1 VKRLPAP
8 ARLANQVPPQ
18 FLGVSQGQIME
29 KLPAQMTVIGISK
42 PGGPEVLLPETRAVP
57 APGPGEILIKVAA
70 AGVNRPDVAQRSG
83 SYPPPPGASDLPGL
97 EISGEVVA
105 VGSDTKKHKIG
116 DKVMSLV
123 AGGGYAQYC
132 IAQDAQAITVPSTLS
147 MIEAGAVAE
156 TLMTVWHNVF
166 ERGGLK
172 SGETLLIHG
181 GSSGI
186 GTMAIQL
193 AKAFGAKVIVTVGSQ
208 EKADACLKLGADHAI
223 NYKTQD
229 FVTEVK
235 TATGGKGVE
244 VILDMVGGDYV
255 DRNYDAAA
263 VDGRIVQIAL
273 LGGPKAT
280 INVGKLM
287 VKRLNHTG
295 STLRPRSNADKAA
308 MVAAIEAKVMPL
320 FREGRIKP
328 LMDSSFPLEKAAD
341 AHRRMETSEHIGKIV
356 LVV

>member
-1 VKRLPAP
+1 
-8 ARLANQVPPQ
+8 
-18 FLGVSQGQIME
+18 MD
-29 KLPAQMTVIGISK
+29 KLPAQMTVVAISK
-42 PGGPEVLLPETRAVP
+42 PGGPEVLVPEQRALPQ
-57 APGPGEILIKVAA
+57 PGPDEILVKVQA

-83 SYPPPPGASDLPGL
+83 AYPPPPGASDLPGL
-97 EISGEVVA
+97 EIAGEVVA
-105 VGSDTKKHKIG
+105 VGSNAKKHKIG

-132 IAQDAQAITVPSTLS
+132 IAQDAQAMSVPPALS
-147 MIEAGAVAE
+147 IKEAGALPE

-172 SGETLLIHG
+172 PGETLLIHG

-208 EKADACLKLGADHAI
+208 DKIDACLKLGADRAI
-223 NYKTQD
+223 NYKTED
-229 FVTEVK
+229 FVAVVK
-235 TATGGKGVE
+235 EETDKVGVNL
-244 VILDMVGGDYV
+244 ILDMVAGEYV

-263 VDGRIVQIAL
+263 VDGRIVQIATL
-273 LGGPKAT
+273 NGPKVSVNIAK
-280 INVGKLM
+280 VM
-287 VKRLNHTG
+287 VKRLTHTG

-320 FREGRIKP
+320 LREGRVKP
-328 LMDSSFPLEKAAD
+328 LMDSAFPLEKASD
-341 AHRRMETSEHIGKIV
+341 AHRRMETSAHIGKIV
-356 LVV
+356 LEV

>member
-1 VKRLPAP
+1 
-8 ARLANQVPPQ
+8 
-18 FLGVSQGQIME
+18 ME

-57 APGPGEILIKVAA
+57 SPGPNEILIKVAA

-83 SYPPPPGASDLPGL
+83 VYPPPPGASDLPGL
-97 EISGEVVA
+97 EVAGEVVA
-105 VGSDTKKHKIG
+105 VGAGSTKHKLG

-132 IAQDAQAITVPSTLS
+132 IAQDAQAMAVPPSLS
-147 MIEAGAVAE
+147 MQEAGSIPE

-166 ERGGLK
+166 ERGALK
-172 SGETLLIHG
+172 PGETLLIHG

-193 AKAFGAKVIVTVGSQ
+193 AKAFGSKVIVTVGSQ
-208 EKADACLKLGADHAI
+208 EKADACLKLGADRAI
-223 NYKTQD
+223 NYKTED
-229 FVTEVK
+229 FVAEVK
-235 TATGGKGVE
+235 TATSGAGAN
-244 VILDMVGGDYV
+244 VILDMVGGDYI

-263 VDGRIVQIAL
+263 VEGRVVQIAFL
-273 LGGPKAT
+273 SGPPQAKVNFA
-280 INVGKLM
+280 KLM
-287 VKRLNHTG
+287 VKRLHHTG

-320 FREGRIKP
+320 LREGRVKP
-328 LMDSSFPLEKAAD
+328 LMDSTFPLEKAAD
-341 AHRRMETSEHIGKIV
+341 AHRRMESSEHIGKIV
-356 LVV
+356 LVA

>member
-1 VKRLPAP
+1 
-8 ARLANQVPPQ
+8 
-18 FLGVSQGQIME
+18 ME

-42 PGGPEVLLPETRAVP
+42 PGGPEVLVPETRSVP
-57 APGPGEILIKVAA
+57 VPGPDEILVKVAA

-97 EISGEVVA
+97 EIAGEVVA
-105 VGSDTKKHKIG
+105 VGSNAKKHKIG

-147 MIEAGAVAE
+147 MTDAGAVAE

-172 SGETLLIHG
+172 AGETLLIHG

-193 AKAFGAKVIVTVGSQ
+193 AKAFGAKVIVTVGSK
-208 EKADACLKLGADHAI
+208 EKADACVKLGADHAI

-229 FVTEVK
+229 FVAEVK
-235 TATGGKGVE
+235 AATGGKGVE

-263 VDGRIVQIAL
+263 MDGRIVQIAL
-273 LGGPKAT
+273 LGGGKAT

>member
-1 VKRLPAP
+1 
-8 ARLANQVPPQ
+8 
-18 FLGVSQGQIME
+18 MD

-57 APGPGEILIKVAA
+57 VPGPGEILVKVHA

-105 VGSDTKKHKIG
+105 LGSDVKKHKLG

-132 IAQDAQAITVPSTLS
+132 IAQDAQAMTVPPALS
-147 MIEAGAVAE
+147 MLEAGAIPE

-166 ERGGLK
+166 ERGALK
-172 SGETLLIHG
+172 EGETLLVHG

-186 GTMAIQL
+186 GTIAIQL
-193 AKAFGAKVIVTVGSQ
+193 AKAFGSKVIVTVGSK
-208 EKADACLKLGADHAI
+208 EKADACVKLGADRAI
-223 NYKTQD
+223 NYKAED
-229 FVTEVK
+229 FVAEVK
-235 TATGGKGVE
+235 AATADAGAN
-244 VILDMVGGDYV
+244 VILDMVGGDYIE
-255 DRNYDAAA
+255 RNYDAAA
-263 VDGRIVQIAL
+263 IEGRIVQIAF

-280 INVGKLM
+280 ANFAKLM
-287 VKRLNHTG
+287 VKRLHHTG
-295 STLRPRSNADKAA
+295 STLRPRSTADKAA

-320 FREGRIKP
+320 LREGRIKP

-356 LVV
+356 LAV

>member
-1 VKRLPAP
+1 
-8 ARLANQVPPQ
+8 
-18 FLGVSQGQIME
+18 ME

-42 PGGPEVLLPETRAVP
+42 PGGPEVLLPETRALPVP
-57 APGPGEILIKVAA
+57 AQGEILVKVEA

-83 SYPPPPGASDLPGL
+83 IYPPPPGASDLPGL
-97 EISGEVVA
+97 EIAGVVVA
-105 VGSDTKKHKIG
+105 LGEGATKHKLG

-132 IAQDAQAITVPSTLS
+132 IAQDAQAMAVPSVLS
-147 MIEAGAVAE
+147 MEEAGATPE

-166 ERGGLK
+166 ERVGLK
-172 SGETLLIHG
+172 AGETLLIHG

-208 EKADACLKLGADHAI
+208 DKADACLKLGADKAI
-223 NYKTQD
+223 NYKTED
-229 FVTEVK
+229 FVAAVK
-235 TATGGKGVE
+235 AATDGKGVE
-244 VILDMVGGDYV
+244 VILDMVGGDYIE
-255 DRNYDAAA
+255 RNYDAAA
-263 VDGRIVQIAL
+263 VEGRVVQIAF
-273 LGGPKAT
+273 LGGAKAT
-280 INVGKLM
+280 VNFAKM
-287 VKRLNHTG
+287 SAKRLHHTG
-295 STLRPRSNADKAA
+295 STLRPRSNTDKAA

-320 FREGRIKP
+320 FRDGRIKP

-356 LVV
+356 LVA

>member
-1 VKRLPAP
+1 
-8 ARLANQVPPQ
+8 
-18 FLGVSQGQIME
+18 ME

-42 PGGPEVLLPETRAVP
+42 PGGPEVLLPETRSVP
-57 APGPGEILIKVAA
+57 VPGPGEILVRVLA

-83 SYPPPPGASDLPGL
+83 AYPPPPGASDLPGL
-97 EISGEVVA
+97 EIAGEVAA
-105 VGSDTKKHKIG
+105 VGPGATRHKVG

-132 IAQDAQAITVPSTLS
+132 IAQDAQAMAVPPALS
-147 MIEAGAVAE
+147 IQQAGAIPE

-166 ERGGLK
+166 ERGALK
-172 SGETLLIHG
+172 PGETLLIHG

-193 AKAFGAKVIVTVGSQ
+193 AKAFGSRVIVTVGSKD
-208 EKADACLKLGADHAI
+208 KADACTKLGADHAI
-223 NYKTQD
+223 NYKTED
-229 FVTEVK
+229 FVEQVK
-235 TATGGKGVE
+235 AVTGGAGAN
-244 VILDMVGGDYV
+244 VILDMVGGDYI

-263 VDGRIVQIAL
+263 VEGRIVQIAFL
-273 LGGPKAT
+273 SGQPKAT
-280 INVGKLM
+280 ANFAKLM
-287 VKRLNHTG
+287 VKRLHHTG

-320 FREGRIKP
+320 LREGRIKP
-328 LMDSSFPLEKAAD
+328 LMDSTFPLEKAAD

-356 LVV
+356 LTV

>member
-1 VKRLPAP
+1 
-8 ARLANQVPPQ
+8 
-18 FLGVSQGQIME
+18 ME

-42 PGGPEVLLPETRAVP
+42 PGGPEVLVPETRAVP
-57 APGPGEILIKVAA
+57 QPAKGEILVKVVA

-83 SYPPPPGASDLPGL
+83 VYPPPPGASDLPGL
-97 EISGEVVA
+97 EISGTVVA
-105 VGSDTKKHKIG
+105 LGEGATKHKLG

-132 IAQDAQAITVPSTLS
+132 IAQDAQAIAVPDALS
-147 MIEAGAVAE
+147 MQEAGATAE

-172 SGETLLIHG
+172 AGETILIHG

-193 AKAFGAKVIVTVGSQ
+193 AKAFGAKVIVTVGSKA
-208 EKADACLKLGADHAI
+208 KADACTKLGADHAI
-223 NYKTQD
+223 DYKTQD
-229 FVTEVK
+229 FVAEVK
-235 TATGGKGVE
+235 TITGGKGVE
-244 VILDMVGGDYV
+244 LILDMVGGDYV
-255 DRNYDAAA
+255 ERNYDAAA
-263 VDGRIVQIAL
+263 VEGRIVQIAL
-273 LGGPKAT
+273 LGGGKAT
-280 INVGKLM
+280 ISVGKLM
-287 VKRLNHTG
+287 VKRLHHTG

-320 FREGRIKP
+320 FRDGRVKP
-328 LMDSSFPLEKAAD
+328 LMDSAFPLEKAAD

-356 LVV
+356 LVA

>member
-1 VKRLPAP
+1 
-8 ARLANQVPPQ
+8 
-18 FLGVSQGQIME
+18 ME

-42 PGGPEVLLPETRAVP
+42 PGGPEVLIPETRAVP
-57 APGPGEILIKVAA
+57 APGPDEILIKVAA

-97 EISGEVVA
+97 EVAGEVVA
-105 VGSDTKKHKIG
+105 VGSNAKKHKLG

-132 IAQDAQAITVPSTLS
+132 IAQDAQAIAVPPNLS
-147 MIEAGAVAE
+147 IKEAGATPE

-166 ERGGLK
+166 ERGALK
-172 SGETLLIHG
+172 AGETLLIHG

-193 AKAFGAKVIVTVGSQ
+193 AKAFGSKVIVTVGSQ
-208 EKADACLKLGADHAI
+208 DKADACTKLGADHAI

-229 FVTEVK
+229 FVAEVK
-235 TATGGKGVE
+235 TMTGGKGCD

-255 DRNYDAAA
+255 ERNYDAAA

-273 LGGPKAT
+273 LGGAKAT
-280 INVGKLM
+280 ITIAKLM

-320 FREGRIKP
+320 VREGRVKP

-356 LVV
+356 LLA

>member
-1 VKRLPAP
+1 MT
-8 ARLANQVPPQ
+8 N
-18 FLGVSQGQIME
+18 
-29 KLPAQMTVIGISK
+29 LPAQMTVVAISK
-42 PGGPEVLLPETRAVP
+42 PGGPEVLVPETRALPVP
-57 APGPGEILIKVAA
+57 KAGEILVKVAA

-97 EISGEVVA
+97 EIAGEVVA
-105 VGSDTKKHKIG
+105 LGEGAKHKIG

-132 IAQDAQAITVPSTLS
+132 IAQDAQAMTVPPQLT
-147 MIEAGAVAE
+147 MQEAGAIPE

-166 ERGGLK
+166 ERGALK
-172 SGETLLIHG
+172 AGETLLIHG

-208 EKADACLKLGADHAI
+208 DKADACLKLGADHAV
-223 NYKTQD
+223 NYKTED
-229 FVTEVK
+229 FVEAVK
-235 TATGGKGVE
+235 KATDGAGAN
-244 VILDMVGGDYV
+244 VILDMVGGDYI

-263 VDGRIVQIAL
+263 VEGRIVQIAFL
-273 LGGPKAT
+273 SGTPKAT
-280 INVGKLM
+280 ANFAKLM
-287 VKRLNHTG
+287 VKRLHHTG

-308 MVAAIEAKVMPL
+308 MVAAIEAKVLPL
-320 FREGRIKP
+320 LREGRAKP
-328 LMDSSFPLEKAAD
+328 LMDSTFPLEKAAD

-356 LVV
+356 LAV